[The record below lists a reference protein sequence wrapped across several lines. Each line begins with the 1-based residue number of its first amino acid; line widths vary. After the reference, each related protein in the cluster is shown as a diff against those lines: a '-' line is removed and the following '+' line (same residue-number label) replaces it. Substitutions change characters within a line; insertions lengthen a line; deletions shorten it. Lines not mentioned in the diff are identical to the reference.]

1 MARARYKLLV
11 DEFAQKI
18 RDGSLTSGTRL
29 PTHRDLAKQHK
40 MSLVTASRV
49 YAELESMGLISGET
63 GRGTFVRELTLPPGL
78 GIEQRISSDVIDLNF
93 NYPSLPSQT
102 ELFRQ
107 SLRQLS
113 SAGDLETLLRYQ
125 PHIGRQHE
133 RSAVAQYLQHRGIET
148 TSEHIVITSGAQHG
162 LTIAAMSLLKPGDV
176 VVVDALTYPGFKIL
190 ADLYHFEMVALP
202 MSYQGLDLDAL
213 SQLCE
218 TRNVKAIYMMPT
230 LHNPMGYVMP
240 LSERLLLAELAKQYD
255 FWIIEDGAYAF
266 LIDNAPLPIAQIIP
280 EKTLYI
286 SGFSKSVATGL
297 RVGFMVAPIELI
309 STLERVI
316 RCTTWNTPAILTRLL
331 CDWLDSGAVLQLEA
345 EKRKDAQYRQ
355 MIAHE
360 ILDNIEIIAHSSSY
374 FIWLPLPQEV
384 RADAV
389 AKDLLDVG
397 ISISTAEPFATNNN
411 VPHAI
416 RIALGSVELDV
427 LKSALL
433 KVKQVLINHIDW

>member
-1 MARARYKLLV
+1 MARARYKILV
-11 DEFAQKI
+11 DEYAQKI
-18 RDGSLTSGTRL
+18 RAGALTPGTRL

-63 GRGTFVRELTLPPGL
+63 GRGTFVREITLPPGL

-113 SAGDLETLLRYQ
+113 SVGDLETLLRYQ
-125 PHIGRQHE
+125 PHIGKQHE
-133 RSAVAQYLQHRGIET
+133 RSAITQYLQHRGIST
-148 TSEHIVITSGAQHG
+148 TSEHIALTSGAQHG
-162 LTIAAMSLLKPGDV
+162 LTIAALSLLKPGDV
-176 VVVDALTYPGFKIL
+176 VAVDALTYPGFKIL

-202 MSYQGLDLDAL
+202 MSAEGLDLVAL
-213 SQLCE
+213 SKLCE
-218 TRNVKAIYMMPT
+218 TRKVKAIYTMPT
-230 LHNPMGYVMP
+230 LHNPLGYVMP

-266 LIDNAPLPIAQIIP
+266 LIEDAPLPMTQIIP
-280 EKTLYI
+280 EKTLYV

-297 RVGFMVAPIELI
+297 RVGFIIAPLVLI

-316 RCTTWNTPAILTRLL
+316 RCTTWSAPAILTRLL
-331 CDWLDSGAVLQLEA
+331 CDWLDSGTVLQLEE
-345 EKRKDAQYRQ
+345 EKRKDAVHRQ

-360 ILDNIEIIAHSSSY
+360 ILDNIEIVAHPSSY
-374 FIWLPLPQEV
+374 FIWLPLPEEV

-389 AKDLLDVG
+389 AKDLLDLG
-397 ISISTAEPFATNNN
+397 ISVSTAEPFATSSI

-416 RIALGSVELDV
+416 RIALGSVELIT
-427 LKSALL
+427 LQSALL